1 MAMKMRLKMKNSSP
15 IYNIDLGLDMNTD
28 ILSIKYKMYNK
39 GYQHLS
45 NIWRWIHEKDK
56 QNGIYGIHH

>member
-1 MAMKMRLKMKNSSP
+1 MKNSSP

-28 ILSIKYKMYNK
+28 ILSIKYKMYNE